1 MIIFA
6 AGVAASYGGELF
18 EVIRFMEHFDEDEV
32 AFCED
37 CEAEAA
43 GIEALP
49 CVVGPVQFTYSEKKV
64 NDNKVKA
71 VCGCCWAHGTFK
83 REQARHGT
91 PTPRPTPAPSLRPR
105 AQRPPSA
112 AHSSY

>member
-1 MIIFA
+1 MKRWGAGPKCSPRSGALLATRLCADICPAPLTVSAMIIFA

-49 CVVGPVQFTYSEKKV
+49 
-64 NDNKVKA
+64 
-71 VCGCCWAHGTFK
+71 
-83 REQARHGT
+83 
-91 PTPRPTPAPSLRPR
+91 
-105 AQRPPSA
+105 
-112 AHSSY
+112 